1 MESYL
6 MVPSDL
12 NYLIFHFLLA
22 FLINLH
28 FLQSHIAHFDI
39 IIVLSFLV
47 LKASG
52 FMFSVFHFAL

>member
-6 MVPSDL
+6 MVSSDL
-12 NYLIFHFLLA
+12 NYLIFHFLLD

-28 FLQSHIAHFDI
+28 FLQLHIAHFDI

-47 LKASG
+47 LKAIG
-52 FMFSVFHFAL
+52 FMFSVFHFVL